1 MGGSDVG
8 VASEH
13 HVTVSL
19 NGNVLGGATW
29 DGITRRDAE
38 FMLDAGD
45 VVAGDNTVTVKAVL
59 DPGVTENIVYL
70 DSVDLEYERLYRA
83 EADELAFV
91 APGLAAV
98 DVAGFSSADVVL
110 LDVTNPA
117 RPARVVGGSVL
128 PAGDG
133 SFTLHFGVGRPEG
146 GRYLAV
152 APGRAKTPV
161 AVTPWHD
168 AGLVDASN
176 RADYVIVAPDSL
188 ASAAQSLADYRT
200 GRGVE
205 TKVVPLEAIYD
216 TFNDGFAEPGAI
228 RSFLRHATS
237 RWSGPPHYATLAG
250 RGTWDY
256 RNRTGW
262 GDNLVPPLLVGTANG
277 LVASDVGLGDLAG
290 DDGVPEVAIGR
301 LPVLTPQE
309 LLDYVA
315 KVEIQEGAAAA
326 PWQQHVLMVADN
338 PDRAGDFTADSED
351 VATLVPSTNVVDR
364 VYLSLSSPPAA
375 RQAILDAVN
384 GGALIFNYIGH
395 GNVDRLAD
403 ENILT
408 NPDVRLLTNAGRLPV
423 VLAMT
428 CSVGN
433 FANPGYPSL
442 GELLLLKRDGGAYAV
457 WAPSW
462 LSQNDLAVRLDKA
475 FFRSVFV
482 DGETV
487 VGDAVGRGL
496 ASLTAPGS
504 REHRLMYNL
513 LGEPVARLPLPPPPE

>member
-1 MGGSDVG
+1 V
-8 VASEH
+8 E
-13 HVTVSL
+13 
-19 NGNVLGGATW
+19 
-29 DGITRRDAE
+29 RDHAE
-38 FMLDAGD
+38 FALSAGD
-45 VVAGDNTVTVKAVL
+45 VALGDNTVTVKAVL

-70 DSVDLEYERLYRA
+70 DSVDLEYERLYKA

-91 APGLAAV
+91 APGYAAV

-110 LDVTNPA
+110 LDVTDPA

-152 APGRAKTPV
+152 ASGRAKTLV

-168 AGLVDASN
+168 TGLLDASN

-188 ASAAQSLADYRT
+188 VSAAQSLADYRT

-228 RSFLRHATS
+228 RSFLRYAAS
-237 RWSGPPHYATLAG
+237 RWSGAPRYATLAG

-256 RNRTGW
+256 RNRVGF
-262 GDNLVPPLLVGTANG
+262 GDNLVPPLLVGT
-277 LVASDVGLGDLAG
+277 SDVSLGDLVG

-315 KVEIQEGAAAA
+315 KVELQEGAPAD

-338 PDRAGDFTADSED
+338 PDRAGNFTADSED
-351 VATLVPSTNVVDR
+351 VATLVPPANVVDR
-364 VYLSLSSPPAA
+364 VYLSLSPPAAA
-375 RQAILDAVN
+375 RQAILDTVN
-384 GGALIFNYIGH
+384 SGALIFNYIGH

-403 ENILT
+403 ENVLT
-408 NPDVRLLTNAGRLPV
+408 IPDVPLLTNAGRLPV
-423 VLAMT
+423 FLAMT

-433 FANPGYPSL
+433 FANPGSPSL
-442 GELLLLKRDGGAYAV
+442 GELLLLKKDGGAYAV

-462 LSQNDLAVRLDKA
+462 LSENDLAVRLDKA

-496 ASLTAPGS
+496 ASLTVPGS
-504 REHRLMYNL
+504 RDHRLMYNL